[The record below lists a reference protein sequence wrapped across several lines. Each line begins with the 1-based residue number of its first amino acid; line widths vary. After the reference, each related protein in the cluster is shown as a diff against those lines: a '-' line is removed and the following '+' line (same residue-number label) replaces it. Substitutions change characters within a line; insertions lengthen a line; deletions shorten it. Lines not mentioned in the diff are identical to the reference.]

1 MLHAQVCEVL
11 SLLLDFLHMQ
21 LKFSIGCHF
30 LSVISAFVTHPFV
43 DAVKIYRC
51 FLLYVIAAV
60 HAPRETFT
68 PCFLLTVSLLEL
80 IVVVRD
86 PAEHVTTR
94 PFGG

>member
-1 MLHAQVCEVL
+1 
-11 SLLLDFLHMQ
+11 MQ
-21 LKFSIGCHF
+21 LKFSFSFHF
-30 LSVISAFVTHPFV
+30 LSVVNAFVTHPFV

-51 FLLYVIAAV
+51 FLLDVFAAV
-60 HAPRETFT
+60 HAAWETFT